1 MMGGGA
7 GPQPDMKAPGTYK
20 NREEVVNELMK
31 TQPELVN
38 AKKASVQFSVV
49 GQFMAMGIIE
59 DADYK
64 KLQRVGKLSIL
75 SLITSCGSAAL
86 SWKFAHSLL
95 QEVPRRGRVI
105 GRTLISIGAFSVPFV
120 FLSTQMS
127 GVTRSLYEDYS
138 ERYIQFLLTNDVSKL
153 NKDLAEKMRRG
164 APPLR
169 RPGVRP
175 GRTPRRQGRPQRR
188 RARQPGARRPVLV
201 PGRRGEP
208 LRGSDRR
215 LPVI

>member
-138 ERYIQFLLTNDVSKL
+138 ERYVQFLLTNDVSKL

-164 APPLR
+164 APP
-169 RPGVRP
+169 
-175 GRTPRRQGRPQRR
+175 
-188 RARQPGARRPVLV
+188 A
-201 PGRRGEP
+201 
-208 LRGSDRR
+208 
-215 LPVI
+215 